1 MIMRASLLLFALA
14 ACGDAD
20 PDPTATI
27 TAATPESLAP
37 DDDTRDDLTI
47 IIRYDD
53 GDGDLG
59 DGFAEIHDC
68 RADGLVTELPIP
80 AIAPDGV
87 VGEHITGTLELHV
100 NDVGAIASTA
110 LPETCA
116 DLGVAELASAET
128 VFCVMLVDAAGN
140 RGDGDC
146 TAPIALE

>member
-1 MIMRASLLLFALA
+1 MKKLICLLALA

-20 PDPTATI
+20 PNPTATI

-47 IIRYDD
+47 TIRYDD

-59 DGFAEIHDC
+59 DGIAEIHDC

-87 VGEHITGTLELHV
+87 VGEHITGTLDLHV
-100 NDVGAIASTA
+100 NDVGAIVSTA
-110 LPETCA
+110 LPEVCEE
-116 DLGVAELASAET
+116 LGVAELASTET
-128 VFCVMLVDAAGN
+128 VFCVVLVDVAGN

-146 TAPIALE
+146 TVPIALE

>member
-1 MIMRASLLLFALA
+1 MKQILLCLTLA

-20 PDPTATI
+20 PKPTATI

-47 IIRYDD
+47 TVRYDD

-59 DGFAEIHDC
+59 EGLAEIHDC

-80 AIAPDGV
+80 AIAPDGI
-87 VGEHITGTLELHV
+87 VGDHITGTIELHV
-100 NDVGAIASTA
+100 NDVGTIASTA
-110 LPETCA
+110 LPDVCA
-116 DLGVAELASAET
+116 DLGVAELDSAET
-128 VFCVMLVDAAGN
+128 VFCVVLVDVAGN

-146 TAPIALE
+146 TGPIALE

>member
-1 MIMRASLLLFALA
+1 MMRTALLCLALA
-14 ACGDAD
+14 ACGDSD
-20 PDPTATI
+20 PNPTATI

-47 IIRYDD
+47 TVRYDD

-59 DGFAEIHDC
+59 EGFAEIHDC

-100 NDVGAIASTA
+100 NDVGVIASTV
-110 LPETCA
+110 LPEACEQ
-116 DLGVAELASAET
+116 LGVAELASSET
-128 VFCVMLVDAAGN
+128 VFCVVLVDAAGH

-146 TAPIALE
+146 TAAIAIE

>member
-1 MIMRASLLLFALA
+1 MKKLCLLCLALA

-20 PDPTATI
+20 PNPSATI

-37 DDDTRDDLTI
+37 DDDSRDDLTI
-47 IIRYDD
+47 TVRYDD

-59 DGFAEIHDC
+59 DGIAEIHDC

-80 AIAPDGV
+80 AIAPDAI

-100 NDVGAIASTA
+100 NDVGALGSTA
-110 LPETCA
+110 LPEVCA
-116 DLGVAELASAET
+116 ELGVAELASAET
-128 VFCVMLVDAAGN
+128 VFCVVLVDGAGN